1 MTTLRRLSDGG
12 FWLLAA
18 LLAGAHL
25 VVLWQSITANALW
38 EDEAFNLTVPL
49 NLIAGLGYT
58 SDGTL
63 SGSTLTPFDARI
75 STGPV
80 VLLPIAAVL
89 ALGADL
95 VTGAR
100 LVPAAFYLALVV
112 AVWVLG
118 RRIGGRWAGL
128 LAVTVPLA
136 FDAAAPPSPIQGPAD
151 ILGEVPAAALLAWAL
166 VVVQRRPWLA
176 GLLLGLAIQSKYIS
190 LLAAPALVLAVWV
203 SLPGVALLAR
213 VRALV
218 LPAVLAIVPTAVV
231 ELCALIALG
240 PAGFV
245 QHLRSTVGFVRNAG
259 QPGATST
266 VADKLATLSASWH
279 VPGALAA
286 VTTAAVVLLIVA
298 AIIVVRRMPALGDTR
313 VGGGAP
319 VRDSAPLLVGAAFGA
334 LTFVAWW
341 ATAVHTPLWV
351 RHPAPGLLAF
361 VPVLFAF
368 VVPAL
373 GVLWRAGESR
383 RDAQPRGDES
393 RSGRTAATWL
403 ARGAVTVA
411 AVLVAVVPAAQAVS
425 AARGAL
431 ASDGAVLAHQR
442 AVAAQI
448 ATADAEWIA
457 TQWGGTVS
465 LVVLAGSH
473 VALTDAPPENIA
485 GYPVLATDPA
495 ACAEPLV
502 AASPFVVCAP

>member
-1 MTTLRRLSDGG
+1 MTALQRLGGVG

-25 VVLWQSITANALW
+25 IVLWQSVTANPLW

-49 NLIAGLGYT
+49 NLIAGHGYT

-89 ALGADL
+89 ALGGDL
-95 VTGAR
+95 VAGAR
-100 LVPAAFYLALVV
+100 LIPAAFYLALLA
-112 AVWVLG
+112 AVWLLG
-118 RRIGGRWAGL
+118 RRVGGRWAGL

-136 FDAAAPPSPIQGPAD
+136 FDAAGSSSPIQGPAD

-190 LLAAPALVLAVWV
+190 LLAAPALVLAVLV
-203 SLPGVALLAR
+203 SLPGIPLMRRL
-213 VRALV
+213 RAVV
-218 LPAVLAIVPTAVV
+218 LPAVLALVPTVIV

-245 QHLRSTVGFVRNAG
+245 QHLRATAGFVRTAG
-259 QPGATST
+259 QPGVATS
-266 VADKLATLSASWH
+266 VPEKLATLSESWRL
-279 VPGALAA
+279 PGALAA
-286 VTTAAVVLLIVA
+286 VTAVVVILLIVA
-298 AIIVVRRMPALGDTR
+298 AVVVVHRMPGLGELRVGAGTR
-313 VGGGAP
+313 V
-319 VRDSAPLLVGAAFGA
+319 RETAPLLVGAAAGT
-334 LTFVAWW
+334 LTFVGWW

-373 GVLWRAGESR
+373 VVLWRAGAWGR
-383 RDAQPRGDES
+383 RGERRADEGAS
-393 RSGRTAATWL
+393 AGRATIWL
-403 ARGAVTVA
+403 RRGAVALA
-411 AVLVAVVPAAQAVS
+411 AALVAVVPVTQAVS
-425 AARGAL
+425 AARDAL

-442 AVAAQI
+442 AVAAEI
-448 ATADAEWIA
+448 ATTDAEWIA
-457 TQWGGTVS
+457 TQWGGAVS
-465 LVVLAGSH
+465 LVVLAGAH

-485 GYPVLATDPA
+485 GYPVLSTDPA
-495 ACAEPLV
+495 ACERPLV
-502 AASPFVVCAP
+502 SAPPFVVCAR